1 MHNSTVEM
9 VGDVSLLFL
18 PIAGDM
24 FDSFFFHLPHRRKRS
39 LGVGVEK
46 TSLAVVWVIRG
57 LSLRPI
63 YDVMIF
69 SDVNK
74 EIGAG

>member
-1 MHNSTVEM
+1 
-9 VGDVSLLFL
+9 
-18 PIAGDM
+18 
-24 FDSFFFHLPHRRKRS
+24 
-39 LGVGVEK
+39 
-46 TSLAVVWVIRG
+46 VVWVIRG